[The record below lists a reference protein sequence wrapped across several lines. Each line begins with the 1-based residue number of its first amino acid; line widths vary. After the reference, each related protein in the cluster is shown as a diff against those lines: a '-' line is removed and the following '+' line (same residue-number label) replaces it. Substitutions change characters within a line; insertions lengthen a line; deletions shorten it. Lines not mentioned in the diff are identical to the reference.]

1 MVSSSAITITVDG
14 ECLSRDGF
22 LLGETIRF
30 GSLEFIIECFGGVN
44 LSPQRDGSDVAA
56 MGSTH
61 CGPLSPLWAMTG
73 DSILE
78 FYTVLDGEGGSASP
92 LLEGMARGL
101 RPPPRHN
108 HVMAGEH
115 SDHSG
120 DDDDTTVADG
130 TMAGHWPP
138 FQEMTCSSGREM
150 STSPRPVT
158 LRRAGDSATA

>member
-1 MVSSSAITITVDG
+1 MVSSSAITITIDG

-22 LLGETIRF
+22 LHGETIRF

-92 LLEGMARGL
+92 LLKGMARGL
-101 RPPPRHN
+101 RPPP
-108 HVMAGEH
+108 
-115 SDHSG
+115 
-120 DDDDTTVADG
+120 DTTMSWPENTPTTQVM
-130 TMAGHWPP
+130 TMIPLWPTAPWLATGLP
-138 FQEMTCSSGREM
+138 FKR
-150 STSPRPVT
+150 
-158 LRRAGDSATA
+158 